1 MAPSMDISTLDQDH
15 LALRTALENLG
26 EYRIEYGQ
34 LNIDMDSVLGRGGFG
49 VLRRAHFGEEEVAVK
64 ILRSDESKDVRVAK
78 RLVREMKIWSGLRHQ
93 NVLRLLGF
101 HLSQKLDLAI
111 IALDA
116 LNGLIYLHG
125 LNPPVIHGDIKA
137 VNALVNREQREA
149 TYGRGQVFSWRS

>member
-111 IALDA
+111 IVCPLAP
-116 LNGLIYLHG
+116 HG
-125 LNPPVIHGDIKA
+125 SLQDY
-137 VNALVNREQREA
+137 
-149 TYGRGQVFSWRS
+149 T